1 MGIFS
6 FLKGVGASLP
16 GGGNDAKDVEGL
28 INKELGGKIKNLKAE
43 VSDGLVKLHGS
54 CDSLATKEK
63 AVLLAGNIKGI
74 EKVDDDGLKVQPSQQ
89 KKAQPQQK
97 EAQPKKAESEP
108 EETEQSQFYEIKSG
122 DTLSKIAKQFY
133 GDANKYP
140 LIFEANREV
149 IKDPDKIYPGQMIRI
164 PKSK

>member
-1 MGIFS
+1 MGIFD
-6 FLKGVGASLP
+6 FLKGVGESVL
-16 GGGNDAKDVEGL
+16 GGGNNAKDIENL
-28 INKELGGKIKNLKAE
+28 LNKQLGGKIQNLKAE
-43 VSDGLVKLHGS
+43 VSDGLVKLHGM

-74 EKVDDDGLKVQPSQQ
+74 EKVDDTGLKTRPLQA
-89 KKAQPQQK
+89 KKAQPTKAKGKPK
-97 EAQPKKAESEP
+97 EEK
-108 EETEQSQFYEIKSG
+108 EEEKSQFYEIKSG
-122 DTLSKIAKQFY
+122 DNLSKIAKQFY

-164 PKSK
+164 PKLK